1 MPSPSSPAS
10 SRATSTRWRGAWLL
24 GLAISLALLGWT
36 LHDVN
41 PREVLAHASRANP
54 WLLLA
59 AVALMTATFPI
70 RTWRWRLMLRAGDG
84 APLPL
89 LPLWHAT
96 AIGFMANNLLPARA
110 GEFARA
116 YVAKGQL
123 PVRFTTALASIGVE
137 RVMDG
142 LVMVGLMAVAII
154 APSFPRN
161 AVIGGTSVSRVAGGA
176 ALVFGAVLLIALA
189 VVHRPG
195 PWLSFLNRVT
205 HRLLPARFAD
215 RLMQLAE
222 GLIGGLE
229 VLRRPGR
236 FAAVVAWSLVLWL
249 VNAAGFALCF
259 RAFGIPVPAEGALLL
274 QAIIGFGAALPSSPG
289 FWGIY
294 EIATRYTLQV
304 YGIGAG
310 LAVSYAITYHLATFL
325 PITILGLASL
335 TRVPVRLGELQTA
348 GRADE

>member
-10 SRATSTRWRGAWLL
+10 SRATRWAGLF
-24 GLAISLALLGWT
+24 GLAVSLALLGWT

-41 PREVLAHASRANP
+41 AREVLAHASRANP

-70 RTWRWRLMLRAGDG
+70 RTWRWRLMLRAGDD
-84 APLPL
+84 APLPWM
-89 LPLWHAT
+89 PLWHAT

-116 YVAKGQL
+116 YVAKRQL
-123 PVRFTTALASIGVE
+123 PVRFTTALGSIGVE

-142 LVMVGLMAVAII
+142 LVMVGLMAVAIA

-161 AVIGGTSVSRVAGGA
+161 AMIGGTAVSRVAGGA
-176 ALVFGAVLLIALA
+176 ALVFGAVLLVALA
-189 VVHRPG
+189 VVHRPA
-195 PWLSFLNRVT
+195 PWLSFFNRVT
-205 HRLLPARFAD
+205 HRVLPARFAD

-236 FAAVVAWSLVLWL
+236 FAAVVGWSLMLWL
-249 VNAAGFALCF
+249 VNAAGFAMCF
-259 RAFGIPVPAEGALLL
+259 RAFAIPVPAEGALLL
-274 QAIIGFGAALPSSPG
+274 QAIIGFGVALPSSPG

-335 TRVPVRLGELQTA
+335 TRVHVRLGELQAA
-348 GRADE
+348 GRAVE